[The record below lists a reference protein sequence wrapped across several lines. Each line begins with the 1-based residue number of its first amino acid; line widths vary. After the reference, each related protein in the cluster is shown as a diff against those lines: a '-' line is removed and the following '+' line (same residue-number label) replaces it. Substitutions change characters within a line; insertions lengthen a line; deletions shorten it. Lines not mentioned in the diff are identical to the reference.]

1 MSKKLEFIKF
11 IEKAIETY
19 PQEMNEEAA
28 EYWAA
33 FKMTDGDTEKPL
45 FTDNGKLILK
55 FLQDNQQTEMWK
67 AKEIAEQ
74 LGISSRSVSG
84 SIRKL
89 VTDGF
94 VEKLGQ
100 NPTIY
105 KITEDGKNIN
115 VEGEKE

>member
-11 IEKAIETY
+11 VEALIEETNH
-19 PQEMNEEAA
+19 EMNEDAAQFWEAL
-28 EYWAA
+28 
-33 FKMTDGDTEKPL
+33 KLTDEDNAKPL

-55 FLQDNQQTEMWK
+55 FLQDHQETEMWK
-67 AKEIAEQ
+67 AKDIAESI
-74 LGISSRSVSG
+74 GVSSRSVSG

-89 VTDGF
+89 VTDGY

-105 KITEDGKNIN
+105 SITDKGININ
-115 VEGEKE
+115 VEGENE